1 MSSFNGLRENVEAM
15 LHRRNKDSAS
25 DVVVD
30 DESAIEIDYDILAV
44 DQLEEAVLK
53 IINDATRDMES
64 LFQKSYWPKSV
75 KRSPFFQVFSNV

>member
-1 MSSFNGLRENVEAM
+1 MSGRGDSKGHMSSFNGLRENVEAM

-44 DQLEEAVLK
+44 EQLEEAVLK
-53 IINDATRDMES
+53 IINDATRDMEA
-64 LFQKSYWPKSV
+64 LFKKV
-75 KRSPFFQVFSNV
+75 LLAKKR